1 MQLAAHVC
9 LWTTSISM
17 AFENATDTLW
27 ADSHTADANEGIFQ
41 GLVAN
46 VQTVSRQIR
55 LQFWRHAVRF
65 PIHAD

>member
-1 MQLAAHVC
+1 
-9 LWTTSISM
+9 M